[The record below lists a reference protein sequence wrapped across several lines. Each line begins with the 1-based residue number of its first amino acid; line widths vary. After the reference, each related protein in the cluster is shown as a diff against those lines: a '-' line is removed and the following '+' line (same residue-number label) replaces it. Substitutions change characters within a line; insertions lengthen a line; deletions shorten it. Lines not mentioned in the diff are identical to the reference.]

1 MTIKKGTT
9 ATNNKKLP
17 EINNLTGNGR
27 ETSETEHQVSKNH
40 PMEIQTEER
49 GKEQNRTAE
58 SYEMRPNHLK
68 YTHNWSPSGRRG
80 IKGKRG
86 GGRGEA
92 AEGEGERR
100 GGRTEGARGRKDI

>member
-1 MTIKKGTT
+1 M
-9 ATNNKKLP
+9 
-17 EINNLTGNGR
+17 TGNGR

-40 PMEIQTEER
+40 PMEIQTEDR

-58 SYEMRPNHLK
+58 SYDLRPHHLK
-68 YTHNWSPSGRRG
+68 YTHNRSPSRGRG

-92 AEGEGERR
+92 EE
-100 GGRTEGARGRKDI
+100 GGRGEVGREKGRGSTGEKRYLKR